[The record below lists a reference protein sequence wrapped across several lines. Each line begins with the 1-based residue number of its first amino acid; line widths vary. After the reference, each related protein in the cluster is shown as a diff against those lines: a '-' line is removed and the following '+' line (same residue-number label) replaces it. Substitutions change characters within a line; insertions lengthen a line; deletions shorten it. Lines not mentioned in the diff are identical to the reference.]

1 MSLCGRG
8 TQPARPPPRT
18 ARINICMCVPEVVVV
33 VMPFVIVRRRP
44 SLSCS
49 QQTWEAPR
57 RAPRQQTCN
66 NHGGHRARICCS
78 APRAAGR
85 PHCARAAPVRQYH
98 SGAPRARYAP
108 HAPPSHASSTTSYCA
123 IAGHAAKL
131 LTSACCATAPARPPV
146 LSARAAR
153 AATPLRSSAHDP
165 RTALPLVPCTKH
177 IMLFC

>member
-1 MSLCGRG
+1 MRS
-8 TQPARPPPRT
+8 QHAARPAAAAHRGNKYMYVRT
-18 ARINICMCVPEVVVV
+18 RS
-33 VMPFVIVRRRP
+33 RRRRHAIRNRSP
-44 SLSCS
+44 SSLIAFFTANLESAALSP
-49 QQTWEAPR
+49 A
-57 RAPRQQTCN
+57 QQTCN

-78 APRAAGR
+78 ALRAAGR
-85 PHCARAAPVRQYH
+85 PHCARAAPVQQYH

-131 LTSACCATAPARPPV
+131 LTSACCATAPARPPM

-165 RTALPLVPCTKH
+165 RTALSLVPCTKH
-177 IMLFC
+177 IMLLC